1 MPIKSLFG
9 KTYHLVERSL
19 DIAKV
24 RHGVIASNVANLDT
38 PGYRPKEINFD
49 KALKDAQERNPVD
62 LTRTHPLHFG
72 AQGGGPYEI
81 SYEEHGERVDI
92 DQEMSRLAENNLRYQ
107 TDIEV
112 LLRKFSMLK
121 QGIIEGGH

>member
-1 MPIKSLFG
+1 MPVKSLFG
-9 KTYHLVERSL
+9 KTYHLIERSL
-19 DIAKV
+19 DIARL

-38 PGYRPKEINFD
+38 PGYRPKEIRFD
-49 KALKDAQERNPVD
+49 EALKDAQERNQVG
-62 LTRTHPLHFG
+62 LSRTHPLHFA
-72 AQGGGPYEI
+72 AQGGAYEI
-81 SYEEHGERVDI
+81 SYEEGGERVDI

-121 QGIIEGGH
+121 QGIIEGGR

>member
-9 KTYHLVERSL
+9 KTYHLLERSL
-19 DIAKV
+19 DIGRL

-38 PGYRPKEINFD
+38 PGYRPKEIDFD
-49 KALKDAQERNPVD
+49 KALKDSLERKPVD

-72 AQGGGPYEI
+72 AKAGRYET
-81 SYEEHGERVDI
+81 SYEEAGDRVDI
-92 DQEMSRLAENNLRYQ
+92 DQEMSKLSENNLRYQ
-107 TDIEV
+107 TDIEM

-121 QGIIEGGH
+121 YGITEGGR

>member
-9 KTYHLVERSL
+9 KTYHLIERSL
-19 DIAKV
+19 DIAKL

-62 LTRTHPLHFG
+62 LTRTHPLHFE
-72 AQGGGPYEI
+72 AQGGRYEI
-81 SYEEHGERVDI
+81 SYEERGERVDI

>member
-9 KTYHLVERSL
+9 KTYHLIERSL
-19 DIAKV
+19 DIAKL

-72 AQGGGPYEI
+72 AQGGRYEI
-81 SYEEHGERVDI
+81 SYEESGERVDI

-121 QGIIEGGH
+121 QGIIEGGR

>member
-9 KTYHLVERSL
+9 KTYHLIERSL
-19 DIAKV
+19 DIANL

-72 AQGGGPYEI
+72 SQGGRYEI
-81 SYEEHGERVDI
+81 SYEERGERVDI
-92 DQEMSRLAENNLRYQ
+92 DQEMSKLAENNLRYQ

-112 LLRKFSMLK
+112 LLRKFAMLK
-121 QGIIEGGH
+121 QGIMEGGR

>member
-9 KTYHLVERSL
+9 KTYHLIERSL
-19 DIAKV
+19 DIAKL

-62 LTRTHPLHFG
+62 LTRTHPLHFES
-72 AQGGGPYEI
+72 QGGRYEI

-92 DQEMSRLAENNLRYQ
+92 DQEMSKLAENNLRYQ

-121 QGIIEGGH
+121 QGIMEGGR